1 MQKVI
6 PWGFLSPALTVEL
19 ESRRAMRQAK
29 AAEARARGQSLAPKL
44 KTEWNAFR
52 SGWTTG
58 QADKAGEAG
67 KANVADEACEAGEA
81 KTTGRA
87 GKACKAVKDDTKGA
101 ADAREGKSDNQNKSN
116 DCDSVRHWVV
126 TDGF

>member
-1 MQKVI
+1 MKRMQKII

-58 QADKAGEAG
+58 QADEAGEAG
-67 KANVADEACEAGEA
+67 KAKKAGVADEACEAGEA
-81 KTTGRA
+81 IKVGKAGEA
-87 GKACKAVKDDTKGA
+87 GKASKADTKG
-101 ADAREGKSDNQNKSN
+101 DVKAREGHGDDKM
-116 DCDSVRHWVV
+116 
-126 TDGF
+126 